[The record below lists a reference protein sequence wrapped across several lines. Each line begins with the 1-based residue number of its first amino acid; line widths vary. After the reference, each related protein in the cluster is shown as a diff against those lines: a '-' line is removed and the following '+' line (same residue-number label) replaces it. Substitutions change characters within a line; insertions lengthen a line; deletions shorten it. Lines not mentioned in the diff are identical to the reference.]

1 MNFSELF
8 IRRPVTT
15 VLVMAGILFFG
26 ISAYGKLPV
35 SDLPTV
41 DFPTITVSA
50 SLPGAS
56 PETMASAVATPL
68 EKQFST
74 IAGIDNMT
82 STSALGST
90 SITIQFSLDRNI
102 DAAAQDVQ
110 AMIAKTL
117 RQLPP
122 GIIPPSYQKVNP
134 ADKSILYYA
143 MRSSLMPLSK
153 LDEFAETMMA
163 QRMSMVP
170 GVAQVNVFGAQKY
183 AVRVQVDP
191 SKLAGRQ
198 IGIDE
203 VASAIDNQN
212 VNLPTGVLN
221 GPQRTYTVQANG
233 QLQDAA
239 GFSNLVVAYR
249 NGAPVRLGD
258 LGRVLDDV
266 QDNKSA
272 GWFDGTRA
280 VILAIQRQPGSNTVE
295 VATAVNDLM
304 EQLKSRIPGSIQVT
318 TLYDR
323 TQSIRESVHDVKFTL
338 ILTLVL
344 VVTVIFLFLRN
355 ISATL
360 IPSLALPISV
370 IGTFAVM
377 FLLGYS
383 LDNLS
388 LMALTLAV
396 GFVVDDAIVML
407 ENIVRHMEMGKP
419 PMKAAVDGASE
430 VGFTIMS
437 MTLSLTAVFIPILFL
452 GGIVGRLFHEFAVTI
467 AVSILVSGFVSLTLT
482 PMLSSR
488 FLRPHGHEEHGKAY
502 QITEAGYDWLL
513 KKYDTSL
520 HWVMRHRGLTMAFSL
535 VILAGTVALF
545 MIVPKGFLPSEDI
558 GQIYATSEAA
568 QGTSYDEMVKHQEE
582 AATILQ
588 KDTNI
593 AGFMS
598 SVGAGGPNS
607 SLNQGRFFAGLKPR
621 DQRLGVDDIIKEL
634 RPKLSKVPG
643 LVVYLQNPPSIQ
655 IGGRIS
661 KSLYQFTM
669 QSSDIGELYP
679 AADKLTAEARKSPIL
694 QDVTSD
700 LQLGNPQASVEI
712 DRERAATMG
721 VTAAQIENA
730 LYDAYGSRQ
739 VSTIYTPNNE
749 YWVIMEVEPQYQ
761 QDLSALDLLY
771 VRSNTGALVPLSAV
785 TTISQTAGPL
795 TVNHSGQLP
804 SVTLSFNTR
813 PGVSIGEATAEVQR
827 IAGKVLPSSISTGF
841 SGTAQAF
848 QDTQAGML
856 ALLGIAIFVI
866 YVVLGILYESF
877 IHPITIL
884 SGLPFAAF
892 GALLTLYIFHI
903 DLSVYAFVGIVLL
916 VGLVKK
922 NAIMMIDFAL
932 ETERSDGLS
941 PADAIV
947 HACLIRFR
955 PIMMTTM
962 AALMGTLPI
971 ALGQG
976 AGAESRRPLGVA
988 VVGGLAFSQLITLF
1002 VTPVFYTYMDSF
1014 SHRASAWIG
1023 KFGARKRGGAHAPE
1037 HVPVPAGA
1045 GAAGAVAMDG
1055 VPGRIATAGAGG
1067 DAAD

>member
-26 ISAYGKLPV
+26 ITAYRRLPV

-41 DFPTITVSA
+41 DFPTITVNA

-82 STSALGST
+82 SSSGLGSM
-90 SITIQFSLDRNI
+90 SITMQFTLDRSI
-102 DAAAQDVQ
+102 DGAAQDVQ

-117 RQLPP
+117 RDLPQ

-134 ADKSILYYA
+134 ADSPIIFF
-143 MRSSLMPLSK
+143 SFTSDLMPLSQ
-153 LDEFAETMMA
+153 LDEYAETFMA
-163 QRMSMVP
+163 QRISMVP
-170 GVAQVNVFGAQKY
+170 GVAQVNVYGAQKY
-183 AVRVQVDP
+183 AVRVQLDP
-191 SKLAGRQ
+191 TALVNRKL
-198 IGIDE
+198 GIDE
-203 VASAIDNQN
+203 VANAISSQN
-212 VNLPTGVLN
+212 VNLPTGILN
-221 GPQRTYTVQANG
+221 GPNKTYTVEANG

-239 GFSNLVVAYR
+239 GFRRLVVAYR
-249 NGAPVRLGD
+249 NGAPIHLGD
-258 LGRVLDDV
+258 LGNVLDDV
-266 QDNKSA
+266 QNNRA
-272 GWFDGTRA
+272 AAWFREKRGL
-280 VILAIQRQPGSNTVE
+280 ILAVQRQPGSNTVA
-295 VATAVNDLM
+295 VADAVNDLVNKLKP
-304 EQLKSRIPGSIQVT
+304 QLPGGVDINKMIDRSI
-318 TLYDR
+318 
-323 TQSIRESVHDVKFTL
+323 SIRESVHDVKFTL
-338 ILTLVL
+338 VLTLVL
-344 VVTVIFLFLRN
+344 VIAVIFVFLRN
-355 ISATL
+355 VSATV

-377 FLLGYS
+377 YMLDYS

-419 PMKAAVDGASE
+419 PMQAAVDGAAE

-452 GGIVGRLFHEFAVTI
+452 GGIIGRLFHEFAVVI

-488 FLRPHGHEEHGKAY
+488 FLKPHEHDERHGRLYNLTESGYEWLVGKY
-502 QITEAGYDWLL
+502 E
-513 KKYDTSL
+513 TSL
-520 HWVMRHRGLTMAFSL
+520 LWVMDHRR
-535 VILAGTVALF
+535 VALF
-545 MIVPKGFLPSEDI
+545 FSLLILVGTVGLFAIIPKGFIPSQDN
-558 GQIYATSEAA
+558 GNMFATTETA
-568 QGTSYDEMVKHQEE
+568 QGTSFDDMVTHQKQV
-582 AATILQ
+582 AAIIAQ
-588 KDTNI
+588 DSNI

-598 SVGAGGPNS
+598 AVGGS
-607 SLNQGRFFAGLKPR
+607 STISGSNQGRVFMGLPPR
-621 DQRLGVDDIIKEL
+621 DKRLSVDDIIKEL
-634 RPKLSKVPG
+634 RPKLAKVPG
-643 LVVYLQNPPSIQ
+643 IVVYMQNPPAIQ
-655 IGGRIS
+655 IGGRVS
-661 KSLYQFTM
+661 KSLYQFAM
-669 QSSDIGELYP
+669 QSSDITTLYP
-679 AADKLTAEARKSPIL
+679 AALALVDSMRKSPLL

-712 DRERAATMG
+712 DRERASSLSVNAQ
-721 VTAAQIENA
+721 QIEMA
-730 LYDAYGSRQ
+730 LYNAYGSRQ
-739 VSTIYTPNNE
+739 VSTIYTPNNA
-749 YWVIMEVEPQYQ
+749 YWVVMELLPKYQ
-761 QDLSALDLLY
+761 MDLSALDLLY
-771 VRSNTGALVPLSAV
+771 VRSTTGTLVPLSAV
-785 TTISQTAGPL
+785 ANITQTAGPL
-795 TVNHSGQLP
+795 SVNHSGQLP
-804 SVTLSFNTR
+804 SVTLSFNLP
-813 PGVSIGEATAEVQR
+813 PGIALGQATAEVQR
-827 IAGKVLPSSISTGF
+827 VANKTLPAAITTGF

-848 QDTQAGML
+848 QSTQAGML

-892 GALLTLYIFHI
+892 GALLTLLIFKI
-903 DLSVYAFVGIVLL
+903 ELSVYAFVGIILL

-922 NAIMMIDFAL
+922 NAIMMIDFAV
-932 ETERSDGLS
+932 ESERSEGRA

-971 ALGQG
+971 ALSTG

-988 VVGGLAFSQLITLF
+988 VVGGLAFSQLITLY
-1002 VTPVFYTYMDSF
+1002 VTPVFYTYMDSLNNRLTRGF
-1014 SHRASAWIG
+1014 ARLG
-1023 KFGARKRGGAHAPE
+1023 KKKVVEPKP
-1037 HVPVPAGA
+1037 VPVPK
-1045 GAAGAVAMDG
+1045 GAVAIERPD
-1055 VPGRIATAGAGG
+1055 VAAG
-1067 DAAD
+1067 D

>member
-1 MNFSELF
+1 MNISELF

-26 ISAYGKLPV
+26 ITAYRRLPV

-41 DFPTITVSA
+41 DFPTITVNA

-82 STSALGST
+82 STSSLGSC
-90 SITIQFSLDRNI
+90 SITIQFTLERNI

-117 RQLPP
+117 KNLPP

-134 ADKSILYYA
+134 ADQPIVFYGFTSD
-143 MRSSLMPLSK
+143 LMPISK
-153 LDEFAETMMA
+153 LDQYAETFMA
-163 QRMSMVP
+163 QRISMIP
-170 GVAQVNVFGAQKY
+170 GVAQVNVYGSAKY
-183 AVRVQVDP
+183 AVRIQLDP
-191 SKLAGRQ
+191 NTLASRQ

-203 VASAIDNQN
+203 VATAVSNQN

-221 GPQRTYTVQANG
+221 GPNKTYTVQANG
-233 QLQDAA
+233 QLTNAA
-239 GFSNLVVAYR
+239 QFAKLVVAYR

-258 LGRVLDDV
+258 LGLVLDDI
-266 QDNKSA
+266 QNNRSIAWFAYNKA
-272 GWFDGTRA
+272 VTRG
-280 VILAIQRQPGSNTVE
+280 VILAIQRQPGTNTVA
-295 VATAVNDLM
+295 VADAVKATMAQLQKQIPASVNMVLM
-304 EQLKSRIPGSIQVT
+304 
-318 TLYDR
+318 YDR
-323 TQSIRESVHDVKFTL
+323 SATIRESVRDVKFTL
-338 ILTLVL
+338 VLTLFL
-344 VVTVIFLFLRN
+344 VVAVIFLFLRN
-355 ISATL
+355 VSATV

-377 FLLGYS
+377 YLLGYS

-419 PMKAAVDGASE
+419 AMKAAVDGAAE
-430 VGFTIMS
+430 VGFTILS

-488 FLRPHGHEEHGKAY
+488 FLRPHGHGEKHGRAY
-502 QITEAGYDWLL
+502 QVTEAGYGWLL
-513 KKYDTSL
+513 GRYKSSL
-520 HWVMRHRGLTMAFSL
+520 EWVMGHRALTMLFSL
-535 VILAGTVALF
+535 GILTGTVVLF
-545 MIVPKGFLPSEDI
+545 TVIPKGFLPSQDN
-558 GQIYATSEAA
+558 GQLFVTTETA
-568 QGTSYDEMVKHQEE
+568 QGTSFDAMMAHQQQVN
-582 AATILQ
+582 AILRA
-588 KDTNI
+588 DTNI
-593 AGFMS
+593 AGFYSAIGGS
-598 SVGAGGPNS
+598 STVSGT
-607 SLNQGRFFAGLKPR
+607 NQGRLLIGLKPR
-621 DQRLGVDDIIKEL
+621 DRRLGVDDMIREL
-634 RPKLSKVPG
+634 RPKLARVPG
-643 LVVYLQNPPSIQ
+643 IVVYMQNPPPIQ
-655 IGGRIS
+655 IGGRVS

-669 QSSDIGELYP
+669 QGSDIESLYP
-679 AADKLTAEARKSPIL
+679 AAQQLVDEARKSPLL

-712 DRERAATMG
+712 DRERAASLG
-721 VTAAQIENA
+721 VDATQIETA

-739 VSTIYTPNNE
+739 VSTIYTPDDE
-749 YWVIMEVEPQYQ
+749 YWVVMELEPQYQ
-761 QDLSALDLLY
+761 LDLTAMSMLY
-771 VRSNTGALVPLSAV
+771 VRSKSGTLVPLSAV
-785 TTISQTAGPL
+785 ATIKPSAGAL
-795 TVNHSGQLP
+795 SVSHSGQLP
-804 SVTLSFNTR
+804 SVTLSFNLR
-813 PGVSIGEATAEVQR
+813 PGVSLGAATAEVQR
-827 IAGKVLPSSISTGF
+827 VADRVLPASINTGF

-848 QDTQAGML
+848 QSTQAGML

-866 YVVLGILYESF
+866 YVVLGVLYESF

-892 GALLTLYIFHI
+892 GALLTLLIFNI

-932 ETERSDGLS
+932 ESERSEGRS
-941 PADAIV
+941 PSEAIV

-971 ALGQG
+971 ALSRG

-1002 VTPVFYTYMDSF
+1002 VTPVVYTYMDAL
-1014 SHRASAWIG
+1014 SHRTSARLSR
-1023 KFGARKRGGAHAPE
+1023 FGRKRTE
-1037 HVPVPAGA
+1037 EVVPVPIP
-1045 GAAGAVAMDG
+1045 AAAAVAKMDARP
-1055 VPGRIATAGAGG
+1055 VRPSG

>member
-1 MNFSELF
+1 MNLSELF

-26 ISAYGKLPV
+26 ITAYRRLPV

-41 DFPTITVSA
+41 DFPTITVNA

-82 STSALGST
+82 STSSLGSC
-90 SITIQFSLDRNI
+90 SITIQFTLDRDI

-117 RQLPP
+117 KNLPP

-134 ADKSILYYA
+134 ADQPIVFYGFTSD
-143 MRSSLMPLSK
+143 LMPISK
-153 LDEFAETMMA
+153 LDQYAETFMA
-163 QRMSMVP
+163 QRISMIP
-170 GVAQVNVFGAQKY
+170 GVAQVNVYGSAKY
-183 AVRVQVDP
+183 AVRIQLDP
-191 SKLAGRQ
+191 NTLASRQ
-198 IGIDE
+198 LGIDE
-203 VASAIDNQN
+203 VAEAVSSQN
-212 VNLPTGVLN
+212 ANLPTGVLN
-221 GPQRTYTVQANG
+221 GPNKTYTVQANG
-233 QLQDAA
+233 QITNASQFAK
-239 GFSNLVVAYR
+239 LVVAYR
-249 NGAPVRLGD
+249 NGAPVHLGD
-258 LGRVLDDV
+258 LGLVLDDI
-266 QDNKSA
+266 QNNRSIAWFAYNKA
-272 GWFDGTRA
+272 VTRG
-280 VILAIQRQPGSNTVE
+280 VILAIQRQPGTNTVA
-295 VATAVNDLM
+295 VADAVKATMAQLQKQIPASVNMVLM
-304 EQLKSRIPGSIQVT
+304 
-318 TLYDR
+318 YDR
-323 TQSIRESVHDVKFTL
+323 SATIRESVHDVKFTL

-344 VVTVIFLFLRN
+344 VVAVIFLFLRN
-355 ISATL
+355 VSATV

-377 FLLGYS
+377 YLLGYS

-419 PMKAAVDGASE
+419 AMKAAIDGAAE
-430 VGFTIMS
+430 VGFTILS

-488 FLRPHGHEEHGKAY
+488 FLRPHGHDEKHGRAY
-502 QITEAGYDWLL
+502 QVTEAGYEWLL
-513 KKYDTSL
+513 GKYKTSL
-520 HWVMRHRGLTMAFSL
+520 EWVMGHRGLTMLFSL
-535 VILAGTVALF
+535 GILAGTVALF
-545 MIVPKGFLPSEDI
+545 MVIPKGFLPSQDN
-558 GQIYATSEAA
+558 GQLFVTTETA
-568 QGTSYDEMVKHQEE
+568 QGTSFEAMKQHQEQVN
-582 AATILQ
+582 AILRA
-588 KDTNI
+588 DTNI
-593 AGFMS
+593 AGFYSAIGGS
-598 SVGAGGPNS
+598 STVSGT
-607 SLNQGRFFAGLKPR
+607 NQGRLLIGLAPR
-621 DQRLGVDDIIKEL
+621 DHRLGVDDMIKEL
-634 RPKLSKVPG
+634 RPKLAKVPG
-643 LVVYLQNPPSIQ
+643 IVVYMQNPPPVQ
-655 IGGRIS
+655 IGGRVS

-669 QSSDIGELYP
+669 QSSDIASLYP
-679 AADKLTAEARKSPIL
+679 AAQQLVDEARKSPLL

-712 DRERAATMG
+712 DRDRAASLG
-721 VTAAQIENA
+721 VDATQIETA

-739 VSTIYTPNNE
+739 VSTIYTPDDE
-749 YWVIMEVEPQYQ
+749 YWVVMELEPQYQ
-761 QDLSALDLLY
+761 LDLSAMSMLY
-771 VRSNTGALVPLSAV
+771 VRSKFGTLVPLSAV
-785 TTISQTAGPL
+785 ATIEQSAGAL
-795 TVNHSGQLP
+795 SVNHSGQLP
-804 SVTLSFNTR
+804 SVTLSFNLR
-813 PGVSIGEATAEVQR
+813 PGVSLGAATLEVQR
-827 IAGKVLPSSISTGF
+827 LADRILPSSINTGF

-848 QDTQAGML
+848 QSTQAGML

-892 GALLTLYIFHI
+892 GALLTLLVFNI

-932 ETERSDGLS
+932 ETERSEGRS
-941 PADAIV
+941 PAEAIV

-971 ALGQG
+971 ALSTG

-1002 VTPVFYTYMDSF
+1002 VTPVVYTYMDAL
-1014 SHRASAWIG
+1014 SHRASRRLAR
-1023 KFGARKRGGAHAPE
+1023 FGRKRADDTP
-1037 HVPVPAGA
+1037 PVPIP
-1045 GAAGAVAMDG
+1045 AAAAVAKLEARP
-1055 VPGRIATAGAGG
+1055 VTSSG

>member
-1 MNFSELF
+1 MNLSELF

-15 VLVMAGILFFG
+15 VLVMLGILFFG
-26 ISAYGKLPV
+26 VTAYKRLPV

-41 DFPTITVSA
+41 DYPTLTVSA

-82 STSALGST
+82 STSALGSCN
-90 SITIQFSLDRNI
+90 ITIQFTLDRNI

-117 RQLPP
+117 KNLPP

-134 ADKSILYYA
+134 ADQPIVFYGFTST
-143 MRSSLMPLSK
+143 LMPISE
-153 LDEFAETMMA
+153 LDKYAETFMA
-163 QRMSMVP
+163 QRISMIP
-170 GVAQVNVFGAQKY
+170 GVAQVNVYGSAKY
-183 AVRVQVDP
+183 AVRIQLDP
-191 SKLAGRQ
+191 NALASRQ

-203 VASAIDNQN
+203 VADAVNNQN

-221 GPQRTYTVQANG
+221 GPTKTYTVQANG
-233 QLQDAA
+233 QLDNAA
-239 GFSNLVVAYR
+239 SFRRLVVTYR
-249 NGAPVRLGD
+249 NGAPIHLGD
-258 LGRVLDDV
+258 IGQVLDDI
-266 QDNKSA
+266 QNNKSIA
-272 GWFDGTRA
+272 WFSENGESTRG
-280 VILAIQRQPGSNTVE
+280 VILAIQRQPGTNTVA
-295 VATAVNDLM
+295 VADAVKEEMTKLQKQIPASVNMTLM
-304 EQLKSRIPGSIQVT
+304 
-318 TLYDR
+318 YDR
-323 TQSIRESVHDVKFTL
+323 AATIRQSVRDVK
-338 ILTLVL
+338 LTLVL
-344 VVTVIFLFLRN
+344 TLCLVIAVIFLFLRN
-355 ISATL
+355 VSATL

-377 FLLGYS
+377 YLLDYS

-419 PMKAAVDGASE
+419 PMRAAMDGAAE
-430 VGFTIMS
+430 VGFTILS
-437 MTLSLTAVFIPILFL
+437 MTISLTAVFIPILFL
-452 GGIVGRLFHEFAVTI
+452 GGIVGRLFHEFAVVI

-488 FLRPHGHEEHGKAY
+488 FLRPHEHDEKHGRAY

-513 KKYDTSL
+513 AKYKGSL
-520 HWVMRHRGLTMAFSL
+520 EWVMIHRPLAMAFSFAIL
-535 VILAGTVALF
+535 VGTVVLF
-545 MIVPKGFLPSEDI
+545 ILVPKGFIPSQDN
-558 GQIYATSEAA
+558 GQLFVTTETA
-568 QGTSYDEMVKHQEE
+568 QGTSFDDMAAHQMQVNE
-582 AATILQ
+582 ILRA
-588 KDTNI
+588 DTNI
-593 AGFMS
+593 AGFYSAIGGS
-598 SVGAGGPNS
+598 STVSGT
-607 SLNQGRFFAGLKPR
+607 NQGRLLIGLKPR
-621 DQRLGVDDIIKEL
+621 AERVNVDEMIKEL
-634 RPKLSKVPG
+634 RPKLAKIPG
-643 LVVYLQNPPSIQ
+643 IVVYMQNPPPIQ
-655 IGGRIS
+655 IGGRVS

-669 QSSDIGELYP
+669 QSSDITTLYP
-679 AADKLTAEARKSPIL
+679 AADALVAQARKSPLL
-694 QDVTSD
+694 QDVTTD

-712 DRERAATMG
+712 DRERAAQLG
-721 VTAAQIENA
+721 VSAGQIETA

-739 VSTIYTPNNE
+739 VSTIYTPNDE
-749 YWVIMEVEPQYQ
+749 FWVVMELLPQYQ
-761 QDLSALDLLY
+761 LDLSAMNMLY
-771 VRSNTGALVPLSAV
+771 IRSNTGALVPLSGVARI
-785 TTISQTAGPL
+785 TQTAGAL
-795 TVNHSGQLP
+795 SVNHSGQLP
-804 SVTLSFNTR
+804 SVTLSFNLR
-813 PGVSIGEATAEVQR
+813 PGVALGQATDEVQS
-827 IAGKVLPSSISTGF
+827 IANKTLPSSISTGF

-848 QDTQAGML
+848 QSTQAGML

-866 YVVLGILYESF
+866 YVVLGVLYESF

-892 GALLTLYIFHI
+892 GALLTLLVFKI
-903 DLSVYAFVGIVLL
+903 DLSVYAFVGIILL

-932 ETERSDGLS
+932 EAERSEGRA

-971 ALGQG
+971 AVSTG
-976 AGAESRRPLGVA
+976 AGSESRRPLGIA
-988 VVGGLAFSQLITLF
+988 VVGGLAFSQLITLY
-1002 VTPVFYTYMDSF
+1002 VTPVFYTYMDALSE
-1014 SHRASAWIG
+1014 R
-1023 KFGARKRGGAHAPE
+1023 GAHFFARFGKKKRVDDGHAPVP
-1037 HVPVPAGA
+1037 VPVPATA
-1045 GAAGAVAMDG
+1045 NLIVVDG
-1055 VPGRIATAGAGG
+1055 QLAKSGG